1 MSAAEGTGAPE
12 FPEAAPA
19 EPVWMLRVNPLRR
32 SRLGDPHLAGL
43 LGKLTD
49 AEQEVRAAADAC
61 SDALYELIAG
71 TTGTDERGRL
81 IALRRDIHND
91 RRPRAVPD
99 PEPAAVAR
107 WRQAR
112 ERRDGL
118 RARVAETYPEAADR
132 ERTLLAGVLG
142 DEDLRRS
149 LALVAPEVAGSA
161 ERYRRAAAGGRIPS
175 RVRKTERG
183 LLQYVTRA
191 MVRTSP
197 LSRFT
202 AVGLAL
208 PCEDGEDGEDGG
220 TGGTGVAP
228 GEVRFGGATA
238 FVGLDRVMLDY
249 VLGGLEPARED
260 LAPDTWVQLPPT
272 STVDP
277 AGGRLYF
284 LRRTDQG
291 VRRLAAPLNGSI
303 RPLVE
308 ATALGPR
315 RASAV
320 AADLAART
328 GRPSEEALRAVA
340 KSVAAG
346 ILCVC
351 RGPEDGGADFQG
363 LLDPPDLAEPATAG
377 VLAEIRTRLPALADS
392 PPSERERDLA
402 RLNSS
407 LNRLSL
413 AANRPARILVEEDY
427 VLPPARIATAAWR
440 SRLDDL
446 AAGVGLLSVFD
457 RMHDVRALLSTAF
470 TERFGAGAEVSL
482 VEHAAE
488 LVGEVYRRGGD
499 YDGTVAAGTGPA
511 DGSLDRLQDLRRS
524 VAETLGAEL
533 DRAAERGEDL
543 TLTATEAADLAAGL
557 PDRFRQGHLAYGVLV
572 QPWRDRLVFNDAY
585 AGHGMLYGRF
595 LGYDRALGGG
605 ALDHAARRL
614 TAQYGEDGARV
625 AEDLGLHRL
634 NVNAHVPVLA
644 DGLRPDDWLPLRLA
658 HDPGTD
664 TLTLRD
670 AEGRDLRVLT
680 LGAGHPEL
688 FPPPVRLASWLMSGG
703 RLYED
708 LVGRRH
714 TAAGRDDRRTHRCPR
729 LSVGSAVFARRRWY
743 GGRELADA
751 VAAGPAEHDRL
762 LALAAWR
769 ARHGV
774 PEEVVLKTPFD
785 DGYRQAANESGED
798 VRDHRRRQKP
808 QYVDLAAA
816 LNVRVLP
823 RLMERRSAGYVE
835 EALPGVS
842 DGEHAAEWVV
852 EIGRAPGGPFQYGGK
867 TE

>member
-1 MSAAEGTGAPE
+1 MSAAEGTGTGRHPGAVPD
-12 FPEAAPA
+12 
-19 EPVWMLRVNPLRR
+19 EPVWMLRLNPLRR

-43 LGKLTD
+43 LRELTD
-49 AEQEVRAAADAC
+49 AEEEVRAAADAC

-91 RRPRAVPD
+91 RRPRAVPG

-112 ERRDGL
+112 QRRDGL
-118 RARVAETYPEAADR
+118 RARVAESHPEAAER
-132 ERTLLAGVLG
+132 ERALLAGVLG

-161 ERYRRAAAGGRIPS
+161 ERYRRAAAEGRIPS

-208 PCEDGEDGEDGG
+208 PGEGG
-220 TGGTGVAP
+220 AAP
-228 GEVRFGGATA
+228 GEVRFEGATA

-249 VLGGLEPARED
+249 VLGGLEPARKEPG
-260 LAPDTWVQLPPT
+260 PDTWVQLPPT

-291 VRRLAAPLNGSI
+291 VRRLAAPLNGSV

-315 RASAV
+315 RVSAV

-328 GRPSEEALRAVA
+328 GRPPEEAVRAVV

-351 RGPEDGGADFQG
+351 RGPEDGGADFRD
-363 LLDPPDLAEPATAG
+363 LLDPPGPAEPAAAG
-377 VLAEIRTRLPALADS
+377 ALAEIRTRLPALAGS
-392 PPSERERDLA
+392 PPGERERDLA
-402 RLNSS
+402 RLDSS
-407 LNRLSL
+407 LAGLSM
-413 AANRPARILVEEDY
+413 AADRPARILVEEDY
-427 VLPPARIATAAWR
+427 VLPPARIDTAPWR

-457 RMHDVRALLSTAF
+457 RMHDVRALLSAVF

-482 VEHAAE
+482 VEHAAD

-543 TLTATEAADLAAGL
+543 TLTATEAADLTAGL

-614 TAQYGEDGARV
+614 AAQYGADGARV

-644 DGLRPDDWLPLRLA
+644 DGLRPDDWFPFRLA

-664 TLTLRD
+664 GLAVRD
-670 AEGRDLRVLT
+670 ADGREVRVLT

-688 FPPPVRLASWLMSGG
+688 FPPPVRLASWLVGGG

-714 TAAGRDDRRTHRCPR
+714 AAAGRDDRRTHRMPR
-729 LSVGSAVFARRRWY
+729 LSVGSAVLARRRWY

-762 LALAAWR
+762 LALTAWR

-785 DGYRQAANESGED
+785 DDYRQEADASGQDARE
-798 VRDHRRRQKP
+798 HRRRQKP
-808 QYVDLAAA
+808 QYVDLTAA

-823 RLMERRSAGYVE
+823 RLMERRSTGYVE
-835 EALPGVS
+835 EALPGVA

-852 EIGRAPGGPFQYGGK
+852 EIGRAPGGPFEYGGK
-867 TE
+867 TG